1 MLKCVSLLITIAL
14 LLISLPAVNSHASA
28 GLLVETSTHFIQVP
42 ASVNAQSNDKIS
54 LAATLYQPRLFP
66 STPAVIYIHGWGG
79 HRLMGEDNLAYH
91 IANAGYTVLSYTARG
106 FGSGESGGR
115 VTLAGPNEIND
126 LKKVIDWL
134 LNDPDGV
141 INPRIT
147 KIGVIG
153 GSYGGSH
160 SLQIASDPRVSAVI
174 PLVGWTNLEEALFPN
189 GAINYKLG
197 LGEFYGGI
205 ETSIGSP
212 PFFNYDRIEFEMF
225 DASAEGRAP
234 DAAVKQEL
242 RDRSISERDANGREV
257 LIPGR
262 EPRAPIFIVQSWDD
276 YLFPST
282 QVVDVYSQITA
293 DKQIYFGRRGH
304 PPGGNES
311 DPEEVYIAA
320 AVLRWFGHYLQGIGG
335 TDRKKVA
342 SAAEPSIFLPASYS
356 QFPPSD
362 STTLP
367 LYLRAGGLIA
377 KKKKKENLEEG
388 AGGIFRPQRIRS
400 SRLGA
405 EIPSKSDMFSATVEQ
420 SGSLPRSLVYTSSQ
434 FGSDT
439 EMFGP
444 AEFTL
449 YVGSM
454 TSQTIDVITRIFD
467 VGPDGIETEVTAGIM
482 RVSGLVPGEAKKVVF
497 RDFGDNWIFRKNHAL
512 RVKVA
517 NIDFPDFRPPGVNDN
532 QPSEFSL
539 RTGKKFPSSLK
550 LTVRNR

>member
-1 MLKCVSLLITIAL
+1 MLKCASLLIAIAL
-14 LLISLPAVNSHASA
+14 LLISLPAVNSQASA

-42 ASVNAQSNDKIS
+42 ASVGAQSNDKIS
-54 LAATLYQPRLFP
+54 LATTLYQPRFFP
-66 STPAVIYIHGWGG
+66 SAPAVIYIHGWGG
-79 HRLMGEDNLAYH
+79 HRLMGEDNLAYQ

-106 FGSGESGGR
+106 FGNGESGGR

-126 LKKVIDWL
+126 LKRVIDWL

-141 INPRIT
+141 IGPRVT

-174 PLVGWTNLEEALFPN
+174 PLVGWTDLEEALFPN

-197 LGEFYGGI
+197 LGEFYGGLA
-205 ETSIGSP
+205 TSVGSP
-212 PFFNYDRIEFEMF
+212 PFYNYDRIEFEMF

-234 DAAVKQEL
+234 TGAIKQEL
-242 RDRSISERDANGREV
+242 RDRSIAERDANGREI
-257 LIPGR
+257 LISGR

-282 QVVDVYSQITA
+282 QVLDVYSQITA
-293 DKQIYFGRRGH
+293 PKQIYFGRRGH

-320 AVLRWFGHYLQGIGG
+320 AVLRWFNHYLLGIGG
-335 TDRKKVA
+335 TDSKKIA
-342 SAAEPSIFLPASYS
+342 SVAEPSIFLPTSYT
-356 QFPPSD
+356 QFPPAD

-377 KKKKKENLEEG
+377 KKKKKENLEER
-388 AGGIFRPQRIRS
+388 AGGIFRPRLIRS

-405 EIPSKSDMFSATVEQ
+405 EIPSKADMFSATVEQ
-420 SGSLPRSLVYTSSQ
+420 SGSLPRSLVYTSSR
-434 FGSDT
+434 FDSDT
-439 EMFGP
+439 EMMGP

-449 YVGSM
+449 YVGSA
-454 TSQTIDVITRIFD
+454 TSESIDVITRIFD
-467 VGPDGIETEVTAGIM
+467 VGPDGIETEVTVGVM
-482 RVSGLVPGEAKKVVF
+482 RVSGLVPGEAKRVVF
-497 RDFGDNWIFRKNHAL
+497 RDFGDNWIFRKDHAL

-517 NIDFPDFRPPGVNDN
+517 NIDFPDFRPRLTGRLAC
-532 QPSEFSL
+532 SCL
-539 RTGKKFPSSLK
+539 R
-550 LTVRNR
+550 